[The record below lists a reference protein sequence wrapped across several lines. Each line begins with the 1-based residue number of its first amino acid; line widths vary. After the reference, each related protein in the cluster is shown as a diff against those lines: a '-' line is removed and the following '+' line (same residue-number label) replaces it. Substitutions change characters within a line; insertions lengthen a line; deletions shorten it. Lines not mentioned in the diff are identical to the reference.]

1 MVMPDTMIECHDPRG
16 ATPDGLQGVEAIPAA
31 DIEHAGTF
39 GGISL
44 EYTLA
49 WAVSWPIEARPW
61 VTMPPPRSIEWNH

>member
-44 EYTLA
+44 EVHVGLGRQLA
-49 WAVSWPIEARPW
+49 D
-61 VTMPPPRSIEWNH
+61 